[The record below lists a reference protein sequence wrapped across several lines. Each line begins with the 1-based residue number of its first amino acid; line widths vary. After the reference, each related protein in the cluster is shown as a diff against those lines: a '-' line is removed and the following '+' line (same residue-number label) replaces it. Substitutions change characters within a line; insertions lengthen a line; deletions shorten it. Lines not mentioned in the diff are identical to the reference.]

1 MISGRSAFASSA
13 AALSIASQST
23 AGMRGSTAGNAP
35 VGAAFAH
42 MSVGT
47 SMPTGRGRPETS
59 SVRIAC
65 IAAGA
70 SEALSIRREV
80 FVSVRRMPLWS
91 TTSCRAPKP
100 RPIVDIAICD
110 SRIITGAPVE

>member
-1 MISGRSAFASSA
+1 MRGV
-13 AALSIASQST
+13 T
-23 AGMRGSTAGNAP
+23 AGSAP

-42 MSVGT
+42 ISVGT
-47 SMPTGRGRPETS
+47 SMPTGRGRPETR
-59 SVRIAC
+59 SVSAAC

-70 SEALSIRREV
+70 SVALSMRLEL

-91 TTSCRAPKP
+91 TTSCSAPKP
-100 RPIVDIAICD
+100 RPICAIAMCE